1 MTRGDKGKLFIL
13 FIPLFTRSLLS
24 KIVCS
29 LWFNNDAAPLIGPI
43 ASAYV
48 TQYVT
53 RLRKL
58 ASSVTVDVISLLR
71 FLLLLL
77 SFLQRFLLLVSLLL
91 LALLRFIC

>member
-48 TQYVT
+48 TYVT

-58 ASSVTVDVISLLR
+58 ASSVTVDVISLL
-71 FLLLLL
+71 FLLLLV